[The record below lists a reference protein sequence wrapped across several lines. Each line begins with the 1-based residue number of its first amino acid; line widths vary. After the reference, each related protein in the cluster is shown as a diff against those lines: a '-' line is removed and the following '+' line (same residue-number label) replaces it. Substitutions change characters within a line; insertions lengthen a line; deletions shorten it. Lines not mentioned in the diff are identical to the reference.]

1 MKIVFAGEEKGPE
14 VNVRGENASKSQP
27 LGDQM

>member
-14 VNVRGENASKSQP
+14 VNVREESARERQP